1 MRKINLKINYTLQYI
16 YCEMSFIL
24 AWREVRMMDFILT
37 SILWI
42 LALYGLTEII
52 KTIIHVHKYPKISFD
67 GTSFILTVKNQENSI
82 EYFLRLFI
90 YKILYYNLSIPKIII
105 VDLDSTDNTLGI
117 LRKFAEDFYFIN
129 VLTFDEYKSLLTEQK
144 EIL

>member
-24 AWREVRMMDFILT
+24 AWRKVRMMDFILT

-42 LALYGLTEII
+42 LALYGITEIT
-52 KTIIHVHKYPKISFD
+52 KTIVHVHKYPKISFD

-144 EIL
+144 EVL

>member
-1 MRKINLKINYTLQYI
+1 
-16 YCEMSFIL
+16 MSFIL

-67 GTSFILTVKNQENSI
+67 GTSFILTVKNQENNI

-90 YKILYYNLSIPKIII
+90 YKILYYNLSIPKMII

-144 EIL
+144 EVL

>member
-24 AWREVRMMDFILT
+24 AWREVRIMDFILT

-67 GTSFILTVKNQENSI
+67 GTSFILTVKNQENNI

-90 YKILYYNLSIPKIII
+90 YKILYYNLSIPKMII

-144 EIL
+144 EVL

>member
-1 MRKINLKINYTLQYI
+1 
-16 YCEMSFIL
+16 
-24 AWREVRMMDFILT
+24 MMDFILT

-144 EIL
+144 EVL

>member
-16 YCEMSFIL
+16 YCEMSSIL

-52 KTIIHVHKYPKISFD
+52 KTIVHVHKYPKISFD

-144 EIL
+144 EVL

>member
-1 MRKINLKINYTLQYI
+1 
-16 YCEMSFIL
+16 MSFIL

-67 GTSFILTVKNQENSI
+67 GTSFILTVKNQENNI

-144 EIL
+144 EVL

>member
-24 AWREVRMMDFILT
+24 AWGEVRMMDFILT

-52 KTIIHVHKYPKISFD
+52 KTIVHVHKYPKISFD

-144 EIL
+144 EVL